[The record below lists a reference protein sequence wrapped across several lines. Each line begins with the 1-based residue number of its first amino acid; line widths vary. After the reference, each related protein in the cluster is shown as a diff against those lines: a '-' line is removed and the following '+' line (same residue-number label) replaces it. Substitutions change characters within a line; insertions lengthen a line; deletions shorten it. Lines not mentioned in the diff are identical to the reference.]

1 MRYLKEQRSEQIEL
15 PFEDAIHSNSSTV
28 GEILDLI
35 QEIQAEK
42 SAANRKSRFRDV
54 GIEFIKI
61 AMGEIPMVGG
71 ALGVMDGLYAMYEA
85 GKNDEHT
92 WKDVEEYP
100 ILRRMKMHPEL
111 MKVLDSVVLQEIDL
125 AYKEH
130 LSGYNR
136 QTRVTQIT
144 DIDEFAKEWIM
155 GETEQTVEID
165 VLRECVRAIIIE
177 ATGIN
182 DFGGGNVTNR
192 KNTLL
197 DRPSKSRGGW
207 PGGVDT
213 IWTGEDASD
222 HIFKWLTDMGF
233 SE

>member
-92 WKDVEEYP
+92 WKDVEE
-100 ILRRMKMHPEL
+100 
-111 MKVLDSVVLQEIDL
+111 
-125 AYKEH
+125 
-130 LSGYNR
+130 
-136 QTRVTQIT
+136 
-144 DIDEFAKEWIM
+144 
-155 GETEQTVEID
+155 
-165 VLRECVRAIIIE
+165 
-177 ATGIN
+177 
-182 DFGGGNVTNR
+182 
-192 KNTLL
+192 
-197 DRPSKSRGGW
+197 
-207 PGGVDT
+207 
-213 IWTGEDASD
+213 
-222 HIFKWLTDMGF
+222 
-233 SE
+233 